1 MAQQQAPDGICPEE
15 AYVGL
20 NALLAS
26 ARTFVDGDAE
36 KLAAFAAGLLD
47 PRPPMLDRQDAML
60 TCMLSHTMADES
72 RLSGALSRA
81 ASNVAAQA
89 EDDETRTS
97 LVSSL
102 VLDMLKGDSSGVGAL
117 ESEDLIQIAEK
128 AATLSVQKVANEASL
143 RGTQVQRRSKY
154 LVRLLCALAH
164 EDPTL
169 AQATSVRLSEFSCSA
184 QRTPANAAAMA
195 SAAGAAQQQTAE
207 PPPGSP
213 GGGEAAAPAAAAAL
227 TPGIKVQANVE
238 GVLPLA
244 LNSTAIATQ
253 GALAFQPRAVPAR
266 LRCLIVQAMGQPD
279 QFMTDLVHAA
289 ARADDRVHRALVG
302 QALDG
307 GGAKLMGAAVCDMA
321 RGVAWWSRTGRAAAC
336 AMPLP
341 PTAALC
347 RPLHVPLLS
356 LCPQVD
362 TVRCHAR
369 YMSKFRPRLCR
380 ALREMGA
387 KNPGGLFFPPLKLK
401 KDRRRFQS
409 ELRRELPQ
417 KLIAVRDGVG
427 PSDVVEVCRGCVGA
441 SPPGTSHTHSWT
453 PGWVKTVTR
462 DSSLCACNSCSRGK
476 AGRKRA
482 GKWKT
487 ATAPCCGRALH
498 YEIVLG
504 VPPGG
509 EPPRKRQ
516 RRAAPPAAA
525 AAAAAAPAAAAP
537 AAAPVPAPAL
547 ALAPAPAPAA
557 AAAAQ
562 PAETLAAVPRGAFR
576 MRRINEPL
584 NGPFRHSPSS
594 ARCDCMPPHSFTL
607 PPSPSR
613 PVRVRG
619 PRRLVGDAPGPRQP
633 AARAVGA
640 G

>member
-1 MAQQQAPDGICPEE
+1 
-15 AYVGL
+15 
-20 NALLAS
+20 
-26 ARTFVDGDAE
+26 
-36 KLAAFAAGLLD
+36 
-47 PRPPMLDRQDAML
+47 
-60 TCMLSHTMADES
+60 
-72 RLSGALSRA
+72 
-81 ASNVAAQA
+81 
-89 EDDETRTS
+89 
-97 LVSSL
+97 
-102 VLDMLKGDSSGVGAL
+102 
-117 ESEDLIQIAEK
+117 
-128 AATLSVQKVANEASL
+128 
-143 RGTQVQRRSKY
+143 
-154 LVRLLCALAH
+154 
-164 EDPTL
+164 
-169 AQATSVRLSEFSCSA
+169 
-184 QRTPANAAAMA
+184 
-195 SAAGAAQQQTAE
+195 
-207 PPPGSP
+207 
-213 GGGEAAAPAAAAAL
+213 
-227 TPGIKVQANVE
+227 
-238 GVLPLA
+238 
-244 LNSTAIATQ
+244 
-253 GALAFQPRAVPAR
+253 
-266 LRCLIVQAMGQPD
+266 
-279 QFMTDLVHAA
+279 
-289 ARADDRVHRALVG
+289 
-302 QALDG
+302 
-307 GGAKLMGAAVCDMA
+307 MGAAVCDMA

-607 PPSPSR
+607 PPSPSLQASPCPWTPPSCWRCSR
-613 PVRVRG
+613 PTTTR
-619 PRRLVGDAPGPRQP
+619 
-633 AARAVGA
+633 GA
-640 G
+640 GSGCGVTDPSSCSRLTMRRRSVLLSRASCP